1 MKTSNFRVLSLLVL
15 LSTFFSLHIE
25 AQVGIGT
32 TDPNASSMLDIQSDA
47 KGILIPR
54 MLTSDRT
61 AISSPAN
68 GLLVFDTDTK
78 SFWFYNVN
86 AWKEL
91 VSGSSIVDAD
101 GDTKIE
107 VEQSSD
113 EDKIHFSTA
122 NAAGDASV
130 ERMTIDNSGITEIGT
145 PGTNY
150 TKIEADGSLSY
161 LGSAT
166 RWDDMKV
173 PITSTNKDGS
183 KPPAYY
189 WFQDISG
196 GGWGSQ
202 GVFAAWFDKN
212 LEEEVYFM
220 VQMPH
225 GWKEGTDIYP
235 HVHWSTKYDMGS
247 TKVQWGL
254 EYTWANVGDDVGVT
268 TMITGNTPIAACLPA
283 TAFKHLLTPL
293 PTMSGAGKTLSS
305 MIICRLYR
313 DADAGSADDFGQDAG
328 LFEID
333 FHYQID
339 SDGSRDQFTK

>member
-1 MKTSNFRVLSLLVL
+1 MKTSKFPIISLLIL
-15 LSTFFSLHIE
+15 LCVFFTLSIN

-32 TDPNASSMLDIQSDA
+32 TNPDDSSMLDIQSTS
-47 KGILIPR
+47 KGVLIPR
-54 MLTSDRT
+54 MTT
-61 AISSPAN
+61 AQREAITGVES
-68 GLLVFDTDTK
+68 LLVFDSDFK
-78 SFWFYNVN
+78 SFWYYNSGWV
-86 AWKEL
+86 EL
-91 VSGSSIVDAD
+91 ATGSPYIMSDAN

-107 VEQSSD
+107 VEQSTD
-113 EDKIHFSTA
+113 EDIVHLTT
-122 NAAGDASV
+122 NGT
-130 ERMTIDNSGITEIGT
+130 ERMTVDNTGITKIGDIA
-145 PGTNY
+145 GGND

-161 LGSAT
+161 EGTAT
-166 RWDDMKV
+166 RYDDLKV
-173 PITSTNKDGS
+173 PITSTNHDGS
-183 KPPAYY
+183 RPPEYY
-189 WFQDISG
+189 WYQDTSG

-202 GVFAAWFDKN
+202 GVFAAWFDQST
-212 LEEEVYFM
+212 EEEVYFM

-225 GWKEGTDIYP
+225 GWIEGSDIYP

-268 TMITGNTPIAACLPA
+268 TMITGNTPIANCLPA

-293 PTMSGAGKTLSS
+293 PTMSGSGKTLSS

-313 DADAGSADDFGQDAG
+313 DADAGADNFGHDAG

-339 SDGSRDQFTK
+339 TDGSREPFTK